1 MASQIGI
8 LDLIIVLAFVGYIC
22 WRGFT
27 ASRNQKSPADFFL
40 ASRSLTWPLI
50 GISLYASNMSSS
62 SLIGLSS
69 SGYENGIYVYNY
81 EWMGIILLVI
91 FAIYFVPLYLRA
103 KLYTMPELLEK
114 RFDFRSRY
122 YFSTLSIL
130 VNIGIDTAGA
140 LYAGGI
146 LIQILFPVVDMGT
159 AILIIAISAGMYT
172 IAGGLRAVVFTDV
185 LQGILLTV
193 GSLILTIIL
202 FNHIGSWEAIKEAAH
217 PDSFNLIR
225 SRDDQALPWPALI
238 LGLPLL
244 SFYFWCTNQHIVQRV
259 LGARS
264 VDDGRKGAIFAG
276 FLKVPVLFIMIFP
289 GIMALSIYPELDN
302 PNMVM
307 PQLML
312 DFLPAGILGLVL
324 AGFLAALM
332 SSIDSA
338 LNSAST
344 LLTMDFY
351 KKIRPRSDQKELVRI
366 GRIFTLLF
374 VLIASLW
381 APYIDRFP
389 TLWEYLQA
397 ALSYLIPP
405 VVVCFLF
412 GLYWKR
418 ATPLAAFMSLIVGG
432 LSALIIMLLHAL
444 ALIPYIHFLYV
455 AAILFGLSSL
465 TMIITSLIDK
475 HPGLSESFADQFRA
489 QTEEESSQTP
499 SSDEENKTTDIKT
512 DTSVSGSAYMDY
524 RFYAAVLMIL
534 TTGVVIWFW

>member
-1 MASQIGI
+1 
-8 LDLIIVLAFVGYIC
+8 
-22 WRGFT
+22 
-27 ASRNQKSPADFFL
+27 
-40 ASRSLTWPLI
+40 
-50 GISLYASNMSSS
+50 
-62 SLIGLSS
+62 
-69 SGYENGIYVYNY
+69 
-81 EWMGIILLVI
+81 
-91 FAIYFVPLYLRA
+91 
-103 KLYTMPELLEK
+103 
-114 RFDFRSRY
+114 
-122 YFSTLSIL
+122 
-130 VNIGIDTAGA
+130 
-140 LYAGGI
+140 
-146 LIQILFPVVDMGT
+146 
-159 AILIIAISAGMYT
+159 
-172 IAGGLRAVVFTDV
+172 
-185 LQGILLTV
+185 
-193 GSLILTIIL
+193 
-202 FNHIGSWEAIKEAAH
+202 
-217 PDSFNLIR
+217 
-225 SRDDQALPWPALI
+225 
-238 LGLPLL
+238 
-244 SFYFWCTNQHIVQRV
+244 
-259 LGARS
+259 
-264 VDDGRKGAIFAG
+264 
-276 FLKVPVLFIMIFP
+276 
-289 GIMALSIYPELDN
+289 
-302 PNMVM
+302 
-307 PQLML
+307 LML